1 MIGIDTLGEST
12 QAVATVGLI
21 LSEAITLHIGYGALT
36 RIAGSTVHEALGGD

>member
-1 MIGIDTLGEST
+1 MVGIETLSGST

-21 LSEAITLHIGYGALT
+21 LSEAITLYIGYGALT